1 MDANA
6 SRLVSRVE
14 MGYHLA
20 RPTKGLPT
28 MPTVTIDNKEYD
40 LDSLSNEVKQH
51 IVNLQL
57 CDQDIQRLQ
66 IQLGIAQTARGAYSN
81 ALNAE
86 LPKTPAFKTES
97 IM

>member
-1 MDANA
+1 
-6 SRLVSRVE
+6 
-14 MGYHLA
+14 
-20 RPTKGLPT
+20 

-40 LDSLSNEVKQH
+40 IDSLSNEVKQH

-57 CDQDIQRLQ
+57 CDQEIQRLQ

-86 LPKTPAFKTES
+86 LPN
-97 IM
+97 